1 MEISTNIPGLE
12 MDREHFEILGASKP
26 GKYEADVLF
35 RKTITRCFSSIPRA
49 MERGYRWGRILD
61 VIQKHTGADI
71 PEPFLVHEYDLL
83 STFIRYEPQE
93 QAKLN
98 RKMKIKE
105 QSTEPGRNQISLK
118 SIRIEDTNS
127 LGEGD
132 SELQIPGDRQ
142 Q

>member
-12 MDREHFEILGASKP
+12 MDREHFELLGAPKS

-35 RKTITRCFSSIPRA
+35 RKIITRCFSSIR
-49 MERGYRWGRILD
+49 RGHGWGRILE

-93 QAKLN
+93 QKKLN
-98 RKMKIKE
+98 RKRTIKE
-105 QSTEPGRNQISLK
+105 QSTEPGRNQISPK

>member
-1 MEISTNIPGLE
+1 MEISINIPGLE
-12 MDREHFEILGASKP
+12 MNREYFEILGASKP
-26 GKYEADVLF
+26 GKYETDVLF
-35 RKTITRCFSSIPRA
+35 RKTITMVFPSILRA
-49 MERGYRWGRILD
+49 RERGYGWGRILE

-71 PEPFLVHEYDLL
+71 NELSLVRENDLL

-98 RKMKIKE
+98 RKRKIKE
-105 QSTEPGRNQISLK
+105 QSTEPGTNQISLK

-132 SELQIPGDRQ
+132 SKLHIPGDRQ